1 MWDFLYKLSY
11 SPVDESVRR
20 YWPERVG
27 PIDQAIAELARDG
40 LLRPADD
47 TEKLTH
53 RFTIP
58 QLRSHLAAAGIQA
71 RGKKADLV
79 SALVRSLPPVKL
91 RSLVDDYEY
100 YKLTDAGR
108 AEMDSFYARG
118 RAERETAEASA
129 LRLLLQGDAP
139 AAYALW
145 LSYVRS
151 AEGSTEAGAPNELPD
166 MVQYF
171 YQESLYTDLDH
182 TPDERNHIR
191 AGVTLA
197 IMVGRMGEDASRFVL
212 PYTGGDFRCKSLA
225 EFLSSDE
232 CEGFAK
238 SHDQDS
244 PDLLLSLYVHTKYST
259 FTRAAELSRLTSS
272 QEIDGI
278 EILPAGDCGICEK
291 GKLVY
296 EREELASLQK
306 LPRHWGCRCFYIP
319 WLR

>member
-11 SPVDESVRR
+11 SPVDDSVRE

-58 QLRSHLAAAGIQA
+58 QLRSHLDAAGIQA
-71 RGKKADLV
+71 KGKKADLV
-79 SALVRSLPPVKL
+79 SALVRSLAPAKL
-91 RSLVDDYEY
+91 RPLVDDYEY
-100 YKLTDAGR
+100 YKLTEAGR
-108 AEMDSFYARG
+108 AQMDCFYAKG
-118 RAERETAEASA
+118 KAERETAEASA
-129 LRLLLQGDAP
+129 LQLLLQGDAP
-139 AAYALW
+139 AAYARW

-151 AEGSTEAGAPNELPD
+151 AEGSTETATPNELPE
-166 MVQYF
+166 MVRYF
-171 YQESLYTDLDH
+171 CKESLYSDLDH
-182 TPDERNHIR
+182 TSDERNHIR

-197 IMVGRMGEDASRFVL
+197 IMIGRIGEDASRFVL
-212 PYTGGDFRCKSLA
+212 PYTGGDFRCKSLT
-225 EFLSSDE
+225 EFLSSGD

-244 PDLLLSLYVHTKYST
+244 PDLLLSLYVHTKYFT
-259 FTRAAELSRLTSS
+259 FTRAAELSRFSAS
-272 QEIDGI
+272 GEIDGI
-278 EILPAGDCGICEK
+278 EILPAGDCAMCEQ

-296 EREELASLQK
+296 ERSELTSLPE
-306 LPRHWGCRCFYIP
+306 LPRHWGCRCSYIP